1 MNVLQVLLVK
11 RRYSIQKIGNNIF
24 VDDYAHHPTA
34 IKMVIE
40 ATRERYPYKKIVAI
54 FKPDRFSRILQF
66 AHEFAK
72 AMDLSDYPY
81 LCHFPENATKEEG
94 IDIDINEVGQYIP
107 RAKIINEDQEA
118 AKELA
123 QYDDVVYLFMS
134 SKDIYKFANQVIEIK
149 SK

>member
-1 MNVLQVLLVK
+1 MQ
-11 RRYSIQKIGNNIF
+11 QK
-24 VDDYAHHPTA
+24 
-34 IKMVIE
+34 
-40 ATRERYPYKKIVAI
+40 KKA
-54 FKPDRFSRILQF
+54 
-66 AHEFAK
+66 
-72 AMDLSDYPY
+72 
-81 LCHFPENATKEEG
+81 